1 MDQILFGKLQDFKA
15 RLAIDRNN
23 LEQECQVQSPLYG
36 EIAEEVQTAKYLR
49 NQAKADF
56 EHAEAE
62 LLCDVK
68 EKPALFGFDK
78 SPAGDHANAK
88 VKCQPKY
95 IELQK
100 VYFDAERTYGALNG
114 LLEEAA
120 QRKSMLR
127 DLVDLFVHQYFSN
140 QDLSTP
146 SSRVSRMAGNDK
158 NENFEAALADIR
170 KRRVEER
177 RQDND
182 ESVSEG

>member
-23 LEQECQVQSPLYG
+23 LEQECQIQPTLYG

-78 SPAGDHANAK
+78 PPSADHANAK

-95 IELQK
+95 LELQK
-100 VYFDAERTYGALNG
+100 VYFDAERTFGALTG
-114 LLEEAA
+114 LLEEAS

-140 QDLSTP
+140 QELATP
-146 SSRVSRMAGNDK
+146 SSRVASNDK
-158 NENFEAALADIR
+158 NENFEAALTDIR
-170 KRRVEER
+170 KRRAEDR
-177 RQDND
+177 SQDKD
-182 ESVSEG
+182 EVVSEG